1 MALSSGQDRQTHE
14 MASTTNGKWWKRG
27 VAARDSTDRPQRGT
41 PCPKCYMADL
51 DWDSLFRLHCPNC
64 GYVAECGAFT

>member
-1 MALSSGQDRQTHE
+1 MALSSGQDMHPQE
-14 MASTTNGKWWKRG
+14 AKATTAGKWWQRDD
-27 VAARDSTDRPQRGT
+27 VAAEPGRAQRGS
-41 PCPKCYMADL
+41 PCPKCFMADL

>member
-1 MALSSGQDRQTHE
+1 MTLSSRQDKRSRD
-14 MASTTNGKWWKRG
+14 AISTSDGKWWKRDA
-27 VAARDSTDRPQRGT
+27 VAAGPDRPQRGT